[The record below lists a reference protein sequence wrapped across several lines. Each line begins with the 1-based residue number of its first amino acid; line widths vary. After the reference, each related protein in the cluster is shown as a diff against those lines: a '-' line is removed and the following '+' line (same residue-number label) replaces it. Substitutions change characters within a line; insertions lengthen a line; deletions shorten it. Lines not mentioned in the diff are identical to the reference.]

1 MIKIFVTGDNHFGK
15 KYDRYPEI
23 RDRLVDNRF
32 VCFEKMV
39 EKAEQEGCDIFAVTG
54 DLFDNCS
61 SIRKSDVERVVR
73 ILAGFAGRVLVLP
86 GNHDYYTGEEK
97 VWKDFDD
104 ALRTCDNNIIRLDR
118 FEPYPIEI
126 AEETVVIYPAFCR
139 SKHSRE
145 NNLGWI
151 KETSV
156 PKNGQINIGMAH
168 GAIEGVTPDMQKEY
182 FLMTEPELQAIP
194 MDVWLVGHTHIPYPG
209 GLSEDEEIGGYR
221 IFNAGTHAQT
231 DLHNNTRGYGFI
243 ISVDK
248 QGDKA
253 QVSAKKYQSGTI
265 FFYDIAVR
273 VSSAEGDSLEALLQ
287 EKLDPLEAESVV
299 RLTVTG
305 SVVSEEYSRRR
316 ELYKKYC
323 DRFLSWELQ
332 DDELHEEITLDRV
345 REEFAES
352 SFAAKLMEALQGDQT
367 ELQMAYELLQECS
380 RE

>member
-32 VCFEKMV
+32 VCFEKMI

-126 AEETVVIYPAFCR
+126 AEDTVVIYPAFCR

-151 KETSV
+151 KEMSV
-156 PKNGQINIGMAH
+156 PKSGQINVGMAH

-194 MDVWLVGHTHIPYPG
+194 MDVWLVGHTHRPYPG

>member
-151 KETSV
+151 KKMSV
-156 PKNGQINIGMAH
+156 LKSGQINVGMAH

-305 SVVSEEYSRRR
+305 SVLSEEYSRRQ

-352 SFAAKLMEALQGDQT
+352 SFAAMEALQGDQT

>member
-61 SIRKSDVERVVR
+61 SIRKSDIERVVR

-194 MDVWLVGHTHIPYPG
+194 MDVWLVGHTHIPYPA

-253 QVSAKKYQSGTI
+253 QVSAKKYQSGMI

-299 RLTVTG
+299 RLIVTG
-305 SVVSEEYSRRR
+305 SVLSEEYSRRQ

>member
-15 KYDRYPEI
+15 KYDRYLEI

-305 SVVSEEYSRRR
+305 SVFSEEYSRRR

>member
-32 VCFEKMV
+32 VCFEKIV

-151 KETSV
+151 KEMSV
-156 PKNGQINIGMAH
+156 PKSGQINVGMAH

-305 SVVSEEYSRRR
+305 SVFSEEYSRRR

>member
-151 KETSV
+151 KKMSV
-156 PKNGQINIGMAH
+156 LKSGQINVGMAH

-299 RLTVTG
+299 RLTVAG
-305 SVVSEEYSRRR
+305 SVLSEEYSRRQ

>member
-86 GNHDYYTGEEK
+86 GNHDYYTGGEK

-151 KETSV
+151 KEMSV
-156 PKNGQINIGMAH
+156 PNSGQINIGMAH

-305 SVVSEEYSRRR
+305 SVLSEEYSRRR

-380 RE
+380 RK

>member
-73 ILAGFAGRVLVLP
+73 ILAGFAGRALVLP
-86 GNHDYYTGEEK
+86 GNHDYYTGGEK

-151 KETSV
+151 KEMSV
-156 PKNGQINIGMAH
+156 PKSGQINIGMAH

-305 SVVSEEYSRRR
+305 SVFSEEYSRRR

-323 DRFLSWELQ
+323 DRFLSWELR

>member
-104 ALRTCDNNIIRLDR
+104 ALRACDNNIIRLDR

-151 KETSV
+151 KEMSV
-156 PKNGQINIGMAH
+156 PKSGQINVGMAH

-305 SVVSEEYSRRR
+305 SVFSEEYSRRR

-367 ELQMAYELLQECS
+367 ELQMAYELLQECG

>member
-15 KYDRYPEI
+15 KYDRYLEI

-151 KETSV
+151 KEMSV
-156 PKNGQINIGMAH
+156 PKSGQINVGMAH

-305 SVVSEEYSRRR
+305 SVFSEEYSRRR

>member
-126 AEETVVIYPAFCR
+126 VEETVVIYPAFCR

-151 KETSV
+151 KEMSV
-156 PKNGQINIGMAH
+156 PKSGQINVGMAH

>member
-126 AEETVVIYPAFCR
+126 VEETVVIYPAFCR

-305 SVVSEEYSRRR
+305 SVLSEEYSRRQ

>member
-73 ILAGFAGRVLVLP
+73 ILAGFAGRALVLP

-151 KETSV
+151 KEMSV
-156 PKNGQINIGMAH
+156 PKSGQINVGMAH

-221 IFNAGTHAQT
+221 IFNVGTHAQT

-305 SVVSEEYSRRR
+305 SVLSEEYSRRR

-380 RE
+380 RK

>member
-32 VCFEKMV
+32 VCFEKMI

-151 KETSV
+151 KEMSV
-156 PKNGQINIGMAH
+156 PKSGQINVGMAH

-243 ISVDK
+243 ISVEK

>member
-118 FEPYPIEI
+118 FEPFPIEI

-151 KETSV
+151 KKMSV
-156 PKNGQINIGMAH
+156 LKSGQINVGMAH

-299 RLTVTG
+299 RLTVAG
-305 SVVSEEYSRRR
+305 SVFSEEYSRRR

>member
-86 GNHDYYTGEEK
+86 GNHDYYTGGEK

-151 KETSV
+151 KEMSV
-156 PKNGQINIGMAH
+156 HKSGQINIGMAH

-305 SVVSEEYSRRR
+305 SVLSEEYSRRR

-380 RE
+380 RK

>member
-151 KETSV
+151 KEMSV
-156 PKNGQINIGMAH
+156 PKSGQINVGMAH

-253 QVSAKKYQSGTI
+253 QVSAKNYQSGTI

-305 SVVSEEYSRRR
+305 SVFSEEYSRRR

>member
-151 KETSV
+151 KEMSV
-156 PKNGQINIGMAH
+156 PKSGQINIGMAH

-305 SVVSEEYSRRR
+305 SVLSEEYSRRQ

>member
-23 RDRLVDNRF
+23 RDMLVENRF

-61 SIRKSDVERVVR
+61 GIRKADVERVVR

-104 ALRTCDNNIIRLDR
+104 ALRACDNNIIRLDR
-118 FEPYPIEI
+118 FEPYPLDVG
-126 AEETVVIYPAFCR
+126 EETVVIYPAFCQ

-151 KETSV
+151 KEITV
-156 PKNGQINIGMAH
+156 PKSGQINIGMAH
-168 GAIEGVTPDMQKEY
+168 GAIEGITPDMQKEY

-194 MDVWLVGHTHIPYPG
+194 MDVWLIGHTHIPYPE
-209 GLSEDEEIGGYR
+209 GLSEDEEISGYR

-243 ISVDK
+243 ISIDK
-248 QGDKA
+248 QKDKA

-265 FFYDIAVR
+265 FFYDIKVQ
-273 VSSAEGDSLEALLQ
+273 VSSAEGDSLEKLLQ

-305 SVVSEEYSRRR
+305 SVLCEEYGRRQ

-323 DRFLSWELQ
+323 DRFLSWEIQ

>member
-86 GNHDYYTGEEK
+86 GNLDYYTGEEK

-151 KETSV
+151 KKMSV
-156 PKNGQINIGMAH
+156 LKSGQINVGMAH

-305 SVVSEEYSRRR
+305 SVLSEEYSRRQ

>member
-151 KETSV
+151 KEMSV
-156 PKNGQINIGMAH
+156 PKSGQINVGMAH
-168 GAIEGVTPDMQKEY
+168 GVIEGVTPDMQKEY

-305 SVVSEEYSRRR
+305 SVFSEEYSRRL

>member
-32 VCFEKMV
+32 VCFEKMI

-151 KETSV
+151 KEMSV
-156 PKNGQINIGMAH
+156 PKSGQINVGMAH

-209 GLSEDEEIGGYR
+209 GLSEDEEIDGYR

>member
-15 KYDRYPEI
+15 KYDRYLEI

-126 AEETVVIYPAFCR
+126 AEETVIIYPAFCR

-305 SVVSEEYSRRR
+305 SVLSEEYSRRQ

>member
-1 MIKIFVTGDNHFGK
+1 MIKIFVTGYNHFGK

-151 KETSV
+151 KEMSV
-156 PKNGQINIGMAH
+156 PKSGQINVGMAH

-305 SVVSEEYSRRR
+305 SVFSEEYSRRR

-345 REEFAES
+345 RAEFAES

>member
-61 SIRKSDVERVVR
+61 SIRKSDLERVVR

-151 KETSV
+151 KKMSV
-156 PKNGQINIGMAH
+156 LKSGQINVGMAH

-299 RLTVTG
+299 RLTVAG
-305 SVVSEEYSRRR
+305 SVFSEEYSRRR

>member
-151 KETSV
+151 KEMSV
-156 PKNGQINIGMAH
+156 PKSGQINVGMAH
-168 GAIEGVTPDMQKEY
+168 GAIEDVTPDMQKEY

-305 SVVSEEYSRRR
+305 SVFSEEYSRRR

>member
-39 EKAEQEGCDIFAVTG
+39 EKAEQEGCGIFAVTG

-305 SVVSEEYSRRR
+305 SVLSEEYSRRQ

>member
-73 ILAGFAGRVLVLP
+73 ILAGFAGRALVLP
-86 GNHDYYTGEEK
+86 GNHDYYTGGEK

-151 KETSV
+151 KEMSV
-156 PKNGQINIGMAH
+156 PKSGQINIGMAH

-182 FLMTEPELQAIP
+182 FLMTGPELQAIP

-305 SVVSEEYSRRR
+305 SVFSEEYSRRR

-323 DRFLSWELQ
+323 DRFLSWELR

>member
-61 SIRKSDVERVVR
+61 SIRKSDIERVVR

-194 MDVWLVGHTHIPYPG
+194 MDVWLVGHTHIPYPD

-299 RLTVTG
+299 RLIVTG
-305 SVVSEEYSRRR
+305 SVLSEEYSRRQ

-352 SFAAKLMEALQGDQT
+352 SFAARLMEALQGDQT

>member
-32 VCFEKMV
+32 VCFEKMI

-151 KETSV
+151 KEISV
-156 PKNGQINIGMAH
+156 PKSGQINVGMAH

>member
-151 KETSV
+151 KEMSV
-156 PKNGQINIGMAH
+156 PKSGQINVGMLFQIVEQQKRAGAAVTAGVVMVEFQPQMVTERIQLMILQIRICLSAH
-168 GAIEGVTPDMQKEY
+168 
-182 FLMTEPELQAIP
+182 L
-194 MDVWLVGHTHIPYPG
+194 
-209 GLSEDEEIGGYR
+209 
-221 IFNAGTHAQT
+221 AGTQIGS
-231 DLHNNTRGYGFI
+231 LRLP
-243 ISVDK
+243 VDVIVMQAAGQHPQIK
-248 QGDKA
+248 RR
-253 QVSAKKYQSGTI
+253 V
-265 FFYDIAVR
+265 VR
-273 VSSAEGDSLEALLQ
+273 NQNALLQ
-287 EKLDPLEAESVV
+287 HRLQQLPERREV
-299 RLTVTG
+299 RLAAHHLRRDAGQRDIERVKMCLRVNERIKFLYDLPVFDHAHTDGAHAPVLCVWRFHVECDVSFFHASTPSDRMG
-305 SVVSEEYSRRR
+305 SV
-316 ELYKKYC
+316 
-323 DRFLSWELQ
+323 
-332 DDELHEEITLDRV
+332 
-345 REEFAES
+345 
-352 SFAAKLMEALQGDQT
+352 
-367 ELQMAYELLQECS
+367 
-380 RE
+380 

>member
-32 VCFEKMV
+32 VCFEKMI

-151 KETSV
+151 KEMSV
-156 PKNGQINIGMAH
+156 PKSGQINVGMAH

-265 FFYDIAVR
+265 FFYDIAMR

>member
-151 KETSV
+151 KETGV

-305 SVVSEEYSRRR
+305 SVLSEEYSRRQ

>member
-32 VCFEKMV
+32 VCFEKMI

-151 KETSV
+151 KEMSV
-156 PKNGQINIGMAH
+156 PKSGQINVGMAH

-194 MDVWLVGHTHIPYPG
+194 MDVWLVGHTHIPYPS

>member
-61 SIRKSDVERVVR
+61 SIRKSDIERVVR

-194 MDVWLVGHTHIPYPG
+194 MDVWLLGHTHIPYPD

-299 RLTVTG
+299 RLIVTG
-305 SVVSEEYSRRR
+305 SVLSEEYSRRQ

>member
-15 KYDRYPEI
+15 QYDRYPEI

-151 KETSV
+151 KKMSV
-156 PKNGQINIGMAH
+156 LKSGQINVGMAH

-305 SVVSEEYSRRR
+305 SVLSEEYSRRQ

>member
-32 VCFEKMV
+32 VCFEKII

-151 KETSV
+151 KEMSV
-156 PKNGQINIGMAH
+156 PKSGQINVGMAH

>member
-151 KETSV
+151 KEMSV
-156 PKNGQINIGMAH
+156 PKSGQINVGMAH

-265 FFYDIAVR
+265 FFYDIAVQ

-305 SVVSEEYSRRR
+305 SVFREEYSRRR

>member
-305 SVVSEEYSRRR
+305 SVLSEEYSRRQ

>member
-32 VCFEKMV
+32 VCFEKMI

-151 KETSV
+151 KEMSV
-156 PKNGQINIGMAH
+156 PKSGQINVGMAH

-273 VSSAEGDSLEALLQ
+273 VSSAEGDSLEALLR

-305 SVVSEEYSRRR
+305 SVFSEEYSRRR